1 MADLKKLSRAS
12 RKIPTAD
19 DLDMITRAAAAGTN
33 VRVDPRA
40 MEVTAPQIEV
50 RGFLDEARGAAAIGQ
65 GLEVVGDSTMR
76 LAEEHGKLVALN
88 QGYEADDELGM
99 IETDLATAISREPD
113 ELKWGE
119 ILNAHLE
126 KAKTEVLSKPR
137 LGIAQQQVAAAHS
150 RWAQQ
155 QRHNVMV
162 QQARRTL
169 DKGRENIAGKYT
181 RLVGEKD
188 FQAARN
194 LADDPQVREVMGE
207 DWAATATVKA
217 NEAEQVSAA
226 RDRRDAIE
234 QDAAATPDMWLE
246 RNPEPGDMDP
256 DDWQAGQAMARR
268 VISAR
273 VSDAADEIG
282 DGIATGKI
290 KTAQDIEATAA
301 GRLGPAALE
310 RAKEDLRK
318 MQSDAWR
325 AENLS
330 EKGVTKNFG
339 LLLSEVDKYD
349 KAADA
354 DGSKYA
360 RLVWQIKTLMPEELR
375 GEITQP
381 LARKWNPAS
390 GPDAPE
396 PLRGFVR
403 DTLRNWFEDGKF
415 GQTRKL
421 RPLAPGD
428 AGYYDGTEAMKW
440 VDDPPARDAA
450 AARRGEAEMEMAK
463 WLKENPTATIKEA
476 KEHLLRS
483 SSASLLPSDVS
494 SLLRRPAPAAPVEDV
509 GARLKQIN
517 ARVKPAEYVDPG
529 TGNADLQFPTGP
541 GEIDPSLLPAIP
553 FNE

>member
-1 MADLKKLSRAS
+1 MIGRGLGQAGGRLNPNGL
-12 RKIPTAD
+12 TAQ
-19 DLDMITRAAAAGTN
+19 
-33 VRVDPRA
+33 
-40 MEVTAPQIEV
+40 APLIDA
-50 RGFLDEARGAAAIGQ
+50 RGFIDEARGMASVGRSIQDIG
-65 GLEVVGDSTMR
+65 GATMR
-76 LAEEHGKLVALN
+76 LAEEQAQAVAKR
-88 QGYEADDELGM
+88 QFWDTRRQIGSIQTEMGAA
-99 IETDLATAISREPD
+99 LAAEPD
-113 ELKWGE
+113 EQKWPE
-119 ILNAHLE
+119 ILESHLDRARGLVNE
-126 KAKTEVLSKPR
+126 TQMMATAKEDASEYLAGWETE
-137 LGIAQQQVAAAHS
+137 
-150 RWAQQ
+150 
-155 QRHNVMV
+155 QRHNVSILHAKRSFARARESM
-162 QQARRTL
+162 QADLTDSVAKKNFGDARAIVESPQAE
-169 DKGRENIAGKYT
+169 KYMGRDWVASAAANI
-181 RLVGEKD
+181 D
-188 FQAARN
+188 Q
-194 LADDPQVREVMGE
+194 
-207 DWAATATVKA
+207 
-217 NEAEQVSAA
+217 AEQVAIA
-226 RDRRDAIE
+226 RDRREAVE

-290 KTAQDIEATAA
+290 KTAQDVEAVAA
-301 GRLGPAALE
+301 GRLGPSALE

-360 RLVWQIKTLMPEELR
+360 RLVWQIKTMMPEELR

-403 DTLRNWFEDGKF
+403 DTLRNWFDDGKF
-415 GQTRKL
+415 GQTKKRV
-421 RPLAPGD
+421 PLAPEDRGW
-428 AGYYDGTEAMKW
+428 YKGTPEQKW
-440 VDDPPARDAA
+440 VEDPVARDAA

-463 WLKENPTATIKEA
+463 WLQENPTATIKEA
-476 KEHLLRS
+476 KEQLLRS
-483 SSASLLPSDVS
+483 SSAALLPGDVS

-509 GARLKQIN
+509 GARLKEIN
-517 ARVKPAEYVDPG
+517 ARVKPGDFTDPG
-529 TGNADLQFPTGP
+529 TGNADIQFPAGP

-553 FNE
+553 FDE